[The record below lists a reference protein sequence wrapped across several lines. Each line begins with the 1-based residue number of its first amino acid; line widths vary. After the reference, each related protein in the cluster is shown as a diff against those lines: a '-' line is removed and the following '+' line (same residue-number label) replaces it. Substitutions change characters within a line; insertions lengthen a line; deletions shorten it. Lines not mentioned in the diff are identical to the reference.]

1 MARRRY
7 ELGVGLLLAVAL
19 GITGY
24 MAVRVGAIR
33 FVGDQVLVTTTVADA
48 AGLTEGAVVS
58 IAGVDVGAV
67 DAMRLVDGQASLTL
81 AVDPEASVRKDAVA
95 RIRARSVL
103 GEKYIELLPG
113 QGALAESGDVL
124 ASEGGSYDI
133 DQLVRALEPVITA
146 IEPELVA
153 EVMASLGAALREDP
167 ERVARM
173 FERADVLLGN
183 VTVASEDLPAT
194 MREARAPLGPA
205 RVAADDAQRAIKT
218 AEVVLDRVDRVV
230 IEAEGVAP
238 EVAADLA
245 AAMKDVR
252 TLSAALEDRTAEID
266 AIIGN
271 LSEIDRWEL
280 RRLLREEGIKVRLKE
295 DEVVEGVLPFDGVA
309 GDDPRR

>member
-1 MARRRY
+1 
-7 ELGVGLLLAVAL
+7 
-19 GITGY
+19 
-24 MAVRVGAIR
+24 
-33 FVGDQVLVTTTVADA
+33 VLVTTTFADA

-194 MREARAPLGPA
+194 MREARATLGSA

>member
-1 MARRRY
+1 
-7 ELGVGLLLAVAL
+7 
-19 GITGY
+19 
-24 MAVRVGAIR
+24 
-33 FVGDQVLVTTTVADA
+33 
-48 AGLTEGAVVS
+48 
-58 IAGVDVGAV
+58 
-67 DAMRLVDGQASLTL
+67 
-81 AVDPEASVRKDAVA
+81 VRKDAVA

-194 MREARAPLGPA
+194 MREARATLGSA

>member
-1 MARRRY
+1 
-7 ELGVGLLLAVAL
+7 
-19 GITGY
+19 

-33 FVGDQVLVTTTVADA
+33 FVGDQVLVTTTFADA

-194 MREARAPLGPA
+194 MREARATLGSA

>member
-33 FVGDQVLVTTTVADA
+33 FVGDHVLVTTTFADA

-194 MREARAPLGPA
+194 MREARATLGSA

>member
-33 FVGDQVLVTTTVADA
+33 FVGDQVLVTTTFADA

-81 AVDPEASVRKDAVA
+81 AIDPEASVRKDAVA

-113 QGALAESGDVL
+113 QGALAETGDVL
-124 ASEGGSYDI
+124 VSEGGSYDI

-194 MREARAPLGPA
+194 MREARATLGAA

-252 TLSAALEDRTAEID
+252 TLSAALEGRTADID